1 MAENRIRVS
10 LPTMLQ
16 QGLTE
21 LKALLSVPRSIVIT
35 THHKP
40 DGDAM
45 GSSLGLYNALI
56 QHGHRVQVVTPNDY
70 GDYLAWLPGN
80 ETVVEFEK
88 ETERA
93 AAFIAEAELIACLDF
108 NDLKRIN
115 EMGELVANA
124 SAPTLLIDHHLDPP
138 RFEDFTFHDTK
149 ASSTCELI
157 FDFLHHMGWCDTVN
171 KDVASCLY
179 TGIMTDTGSFRFPST
194 SPKVHRVVAELIER
208 GADNGFIHQAVF
220 DQMGENVLRFLGH
233 CFTQKL
239 RVLPEY
245 RTAYITVSAQ
255 ELLDYDIQ
263 TGETEGLVNYA
274 LNLKGM
280 KFAALI
286 IDRSKLVK
294 MSFRSKGQVPA
305 NEFAKTWFAGGGHK
319 NAAGGQSELSLEQ
332 TEARF
337 LEALV
342 TFKDQILSL

>member
-93 AAFIAEAELIACLDF
+93 SAIIAGAELIACLDF

-115 EMGELVANA
+115 EMGELVEKA

-138 RFEDFTFHDTK
+138 GFEDFTFHDTK

-157 FDFLHHMGWCDTVN
+157 FDFLHHMGWGETVN
-171 KDVASCLY
+171 KAVASCLY

-194 SPKVHRVVAELIER
+194 SPKVHRVVADLIER

-255 ELLDYDIQ
+255 ELVDYDIQ

-305 NEFAKTWFAGGGHK
+305 NEFAKIWFAGGGHK